1 MSAFVIAERVEVL
14 DAAKLQQ
21 YLDAVS
27 PTIERRGG
35 RYHVISESV
44 EVLEGEWRPPAL
56 VMFEFP
62 SREQALAWWSSD
74 EYAPLK
80 ALRREAAV
88 YNIVLADG
96 LEAGEAS

>member
-1 MSAFVIAERVEVL
+1 MGAFVIAERVEIL
-14 DAAKLQQ
+14 DAVKLQQ

-27 PTIERRGG
+27 PTIEHHGG
-35 RYHVISESV
+35 RYHVVSGPA

-56 VMFEFP
+56 VVFEFP
-62 SREQALAWWSSD
+62 SRGRALAWWNSE

-96 LEAGEAS
+96 LE

>member
-1 MSAFVIAERVEVL
+1 MSAFVIAERVQVL
-14 DAAKLQQ
+14 DAEKLQR

-27 PTIERRGG
+27 PTIERYGG
-35 RYHVISESV
+35 RYHVVSGPG

-56 VMFEFP
+56 VVFEFP
-62 SREQALAWWSSD
+62 SRERALRWWNSD

-88 YNIVLADG
+88 YNMVLVEG
-96 LEAGEAS
+96 LA